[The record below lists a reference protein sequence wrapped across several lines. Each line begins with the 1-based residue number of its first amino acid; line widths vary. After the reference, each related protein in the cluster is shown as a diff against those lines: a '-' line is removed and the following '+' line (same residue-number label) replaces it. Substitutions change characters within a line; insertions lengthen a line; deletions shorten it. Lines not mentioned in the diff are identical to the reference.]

1 MLCLPMRYT
10 FSLAVPAH
18 QMARYYHG
26 SASDVQV
33 RADTGQLLKFAARH
47 LRPFL
52 TPQGVNG
59 RFELQTDE
67 NQRFLSL
74 KKVG

>member
-1 MLCLPMRYT
+1 MLLPMLYI

-18 QMARYYHG
+18 QMARYYQG

-33 RADTGQLLKFAARH
+33 RTENGQHLKFAARH

-67 NQRFLSL
+67 NQRFLCL
-74 KKVG
+74 KKLS

>member
-1 MLCLPMRYT
+1 MRYT
-10 FSLAVPAH
+10 FSLEIPAH
-18 QMARYYHG
+18 QMARYYQG

-33 RADTGQLLKFAARH
+33 RADNGQRLKFAARH
-47 LRPFL
+47 LRSFL
-52 TPQGVNG
+52 TPQGVYG

-74 KKVG
+74 KKLS